1 MRTGLQR
8 VSTAV
13 VMASALAVGAPAG
26 AQVPQ
31 GAAMAG
37 VRSGVALLE
46 VITRVGFET
55 TVVLPRAW
63 RVVERRVGDPLR
75 WVVTGEGHL
84 TMVRPLAADAK
95 TNLNLVLASGRV
107 VSVGLRENQVL
118 PVHTVVH
125 LDVAGGVFAE
135 DGAGAGAEAFRED
148 VVAGTSGE
156 EDAAVFV
163 SAVDVEGIR
172 AREARARAS
181 VELARSE
188 AADRLADAVR
198 AANAEAE
205 AFEAAYPTQLHFVFE
220 FNPEVDVGGAPYFV
234 EGMWHDTEF
243 TYIRFRQVL
252 AEDIVVAGFLED
264 RSARVLAHEVLGVGQ
279 VIRVAGVVESG
290 ILGVGSLGAGVPWR
304 MRGREE
310 PWRSGR

>member
-1 MRTGLQR
+1 M
-8 VSTAV
+8 
-13 VMASALAVGAPAG
+13 
-26 AQVPQ
+26 
-31 GAAMAG
+31 
-37 VRSGVALLE
+37 
-46 VITRVGFET
+46 
-55 TVVLPRAW
+55 
-63 RVVERRVGDPLR
+63 
-75 WVVTGEGHL
+75 
-84 TMVRPLAADAK
+84 
-95 TNLNLVLASGRV
+95 
-107 VSVGLRENQVL
+107 L

-172 AREARARAS
+172 EREARARDS
-181 VELARSE
+181 VERARSE

-252 AEDIVVAGFLED
+252 AEDVVVAGFLED

-279 VIRVAGVVESG
+279 VIRVVGVVEAG